1 MRTQVPYLAR
11 LARQSIGQE
20 ALRPPRQLFPG
31 GTHSPARWPGA
42 DESASQQ
49 DSGAG
54 APAFPAG
61 GPDGAPA
68 VAGPRAAIRAG
79 QVMAPLPQG
88 SAPSAARAAE
98 AQPPRSWPDAL
109 WGTPVDLP
117 RTTALLPAPSE
128 TDGGTAALIDT
139 GSRVAP
145 GGRADRSPTP
155 TATPDL
161 EDAVVPLP
169 QGSAPS
175 AARAAEAQPPRSWP
189 DPLWGTPVDLPRTT
203 GLPPA
208 PGRTEDHGTFA
219 PRFRPTALTPG
230 PGTERPA
237 GAGRDQGRRRQG
249 NRDQDDRRQDDHGE
263 DSGDAGTRVTPGARP
278 APGPERSSAQAAAGP
293 VGSPAP
299 AAAGPVGSPAPA
311 TATLGRLQVPIAA
324 PDLLPPSGIVPR
336 SATAAGTGPDGR
348 LQDPRASGQPRVSIG
363 TIEVTV
369 VPAAPPAPEIGR
381 NRPPAP
387 AAPGRSRPASQP
399 AAGLAA
405 GWAQGLRRWYGIAQ
419 G

>member
-98 AQPPRSWPDAL
+98 AQPPRSWPDPL

-117 RTTALLPAPSE
+117 RTTAL
-128 TDGGTAALIDT
+128 
-139 GSRVAP
+139 
-145 GGRADRSPTP
+145 
-155 TATPDL
+155 
-161 EDAVVPLP
+161 
-169 QGSAPS
+169 
-175 AARAAEAQPPRSWP
+175 
-189 DPLWGTPVDLPRTT
+189 
-203 GLPPA
+203 PPA
-208 PGRTEDHGTFA
+208 PGRTDDHGTFA

-249 NRDQDDRRQDDHGE
+249 NRDQDDRRRDGHGE
-263 DSGDAGTRVTPGARP
+263 DSGGAGTRVTPGARP
-278 APGPERSSAQAAAGP
+278 APGPERA
-293 VGSPAP
+293 PAP
-299 AAAGPVGSPAPA
+299 AAAGPVGSPAQAAAGPVGSA
-311 TATLGRLQVPIAA
+311 APTTATPGRLQVPTAA
-324 PDLLPPSGIVPR
+324 PDLLPPSAIVPR